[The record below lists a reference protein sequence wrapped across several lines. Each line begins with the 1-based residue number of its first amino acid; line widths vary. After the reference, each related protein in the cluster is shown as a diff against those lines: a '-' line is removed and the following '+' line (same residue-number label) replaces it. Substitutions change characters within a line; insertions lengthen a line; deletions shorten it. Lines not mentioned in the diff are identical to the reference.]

1 MPAMVNVAPGADEQT
16 MQAGARAAYAASQ
29 GARLEPYTT
38 AVIYTGHL
46 AARQADPLEISE
58 LVTTGPGQADVTITV
73 ADFLSGRALWL
84 WNNIVPGEDWLDS
97 AVLYPTSPDGVTL
110 PPITIPRSDIVHV
123 PEDPSVPDRSKAVRV
138 RVSGLTQ
145 AVTSGTILLS
155 VYVVDRFRGGLA
167 FPDSNLI
174 CVCTRAWW
182 KNYSTQSQNEVMI
195 HELGHKIGL
204 VPGGTAWRSY
214 DRSKLDKAPH
224 FYETS
229 QGHVGNH
236 CHAGIAAKPVPQ
248 KYTSH
253 DAAASIC
260 VMYGQ
265 TNDHSAFC
273 PDCAKAAR
281 KVDLSSGWIRF

>member
-1 MPAMVNVAPGADEQT
+1 
-16 MQAGARAAYAASQ
+16 
-29 GARLEPYTT
+29 
-38 AVIYTGHL
+38 
-46 AARQADPLEISE
+46 
-58 LVTTGPGQADVTITV
+58 
-73 ADFLSGRALWL
+73 
-84 WNNIVPGEDWLDS
+84 
-97 AVLYPTSPDGVTL
+97 
-110 PPITIPRSDIVHV
+110 
-123 PEDPSVPDRSKAVRV
+123 
-138 RVSGLTQ
+138 
-145 AVTSGTILLS
+145 
-155 VYVVDRFRGGLA
+155 
-167 FPDSNLI
+167 
-174 CVCTRAWW
+174 
-182 KNYSTQSQNEVMI
+182 MI

-214 DRSKLDKAPH
+214 DRSKLDKAPR